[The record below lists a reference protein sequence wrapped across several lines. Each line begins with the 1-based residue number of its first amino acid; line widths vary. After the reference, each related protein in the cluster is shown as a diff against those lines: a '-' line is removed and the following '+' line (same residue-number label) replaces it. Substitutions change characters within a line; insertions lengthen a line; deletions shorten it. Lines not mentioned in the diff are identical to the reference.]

1 MIKKQ
6 KQKIEKMLNKMIKN
20 AKKNGIYSAL
30 EGSYPPDEQGLGIIY
45 DLRLTVDKQSIL
57 RYLSEII

>member
-1 MIKKQ
+1 
-6 KQKIEKMLNKMIKN
+6 MLNKMIKN

-45 DLRLTVDKQSIL
+45 NLRLKVDKQSIL